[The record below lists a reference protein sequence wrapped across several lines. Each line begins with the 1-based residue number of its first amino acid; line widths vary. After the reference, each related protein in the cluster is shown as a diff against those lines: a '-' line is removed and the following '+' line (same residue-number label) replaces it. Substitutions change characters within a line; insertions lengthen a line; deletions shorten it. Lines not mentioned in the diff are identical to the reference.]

1 MNFLIGCCEKQP
13 IRKLGQRL
21 RSYEKENRSLIPA
34 GDKVP
39 ILKIRRCSVHLRDSV
54 FPLVKRQAENF
65 HVVVGMTR
73 LIKMPSYWFGDVLA
87 VVFHIQKM
95 FAETISQPSSYFA
108 DVKLVTGGAPY
119 AVDDIAGSAVEMI
132 GDLGGVL
139 WVGNRNGVCDERT
152 CVTPLARAFECAR
165 FKFCG

>member
-1 MNFLIGCCEKQP
+1 M
-13 IRKLGQRL
+13 
-21 RSYEKENRSLIPA
+21 
-34 GDKVP
+34 
-39 ILKIRRCSVHLRDSV
+39 
-54 FPLVKRQAENF
+54 KRQAENF

-73 LIKMPSYWFGDVLA
+73 LIKMLSYWFGDVLA

-95 FAETISQPSSYFA
+95 FTETISQPLSCFA

-119 AVDDIAGSAVEMI
+119 AIDDIAGSAVEI
-132 GDLGGVL
+132 YGV
-139 WVGNRNGVCDERT
+139 RT

>member
-1 MNFLIGCCEKQP
+1 M
-13 IRKLGQRL
+13 
-21 RSYEKENRSLIPA
+21 
-34 GDKVP
+34 
-39 ILKIRRCSVHLRDSV
+39 
-54 FPLVKRQAENF
+54 KRQAENF

-95 FAETISQPSSYFA
+95 FAETISQPSSCFA

-119 AVDDIAGSAVEMI
+119 AIDDIAGSAVEMI
-132 GDLGGVL
+132 GNLGGVL
-139 WVGNRNGVCDERT
+139 WAGNCDVRT

>member
-1 MNFLIGCCEKQP
+1 M
-13 IRKLGQRL
+13 
-21 RSYEKENRSLIPA
+21 
-34 GDKVP
+34 
-39 ILKIRRCSVHLRDSV
+39 
-54 FPLVKRQAENF
+54 KRQAENF

-95 FAETISQPSSYFA
+95 FAETISQPSSCFA

-119 AVDDIAGSAVEMI
+119 AIDDIAGSAVEMI

-139 WVGNRNGVCDERT
+139 WAGNCLFTKARNVSYCLFHGV
-152 CVTPLARAFECAR
+152 PLPSSTHS
-165 FKFCG
+165 

>member
-1 MNFLIGCCEKQP
+1 M
-13 IRKLGQRL
+13 
-21 RSYEKENRSLIPA
+21 
-34 GDKVP
+34 
-39 ILKIRRCSVHLRDSV
+39 
-54 FPLVKRQAENF
+54 KRQAENF

-95 FAETISQPSSYFA
+95 FAETISQPSSCFA

-119 AVDDIAGSAVEMI
+119 AGSAVEMI

-139 WVGNRNGVCDERT
+139 WAGN
-152 CVTPLARAFECAR
+152 
-165 FKFCG
+165 

>member
-13 IRKLGQRL
+13 IRKLCQWL

-39 ILKIRRCSVHLRDSV
+39 ILKTLALFCALAGFGIA
-54 FPLVKRQAENF
+54 LVKRQAENF

-95 FAETISQPSSYFA
+95 FAETISQPSSCFA

-139 WVGNRNGVCDERT
+139 WAGN
-152 CVTPLARAFECAR
+152 
-165 FKFCG
+165 